1 MRSNPVAGADGQNLD
16 AAELRFNI
24 YAVLLGTA
32 AISTVGVSIAQ
43 DLALLREQA
52 LPTALFSLCIALSWY
67 LSFSIFPRARL
78 SISLDMSFLLTAL
91 CVLPKPIPLAV
102 ALGGGLLGSTLRRSE
117 LEARQQRF
125 LPALCLNTGSLVLAA
140 LAGQRV
146 AGWLVSHW
154 QFRALGWWT
163 VLSIA
168 ALFVAYNLVNLVVMS
183 TAVVLRGE
191 RILPYLSH
199 YLKYMPTLEIF
210 TIPLALG
217 LALLYAAAG
226 IWGFIPLSGTI
237 LTASGLLKR
246 LNRAQGDLSRANEQ
260 LQSRS
265 RELRTIYTIGREISS
280 SLDPQVVFHRISA
293 NLKRVL
299 DAPHLFLSFRQSGA
313 TETYMEYVA
322 RDGVVQPRP
331 PRPLGEGFTNWMVE
345 SRKPLLLGDIQV
357 DRDQLPCAPVVLD
370 PSIRSILAAPL
381 SVQHEAIGVLCV
393 QSPRVAA
400 YTVDH
405 LSVLTTIA
413 LQAAIAIE
421 NARNYQLAIV
431 DQLTHL
437 YLRDFFTRKLSEEQ
451 ARSRR
456 YGSSFTV
463 LMIDVDW
470 FKEINDGVGH
480 MMGDR
485 YLKQVGE
492 IILETMR
499 AADIPCRWGG
509 DEFCVLLPE
518 TDREGARAIAERLRT
533 RVEETVLRIGDQ
545 AIRATVS
552 IGIASYPEDSP
563 GNVQGLL
570 DRADRALY
578 AAKQAGRNRVLL
590 ASDPLDAPI
599 AATR

>member
-1 MRSNPVAGADGQNLD
+1 MRSNPVAGAGGQNLD
-16 AAELRFNI
+16 AAELRFSI
-24 YAVLLGTA
+24 YAVVLGAA
-32 AISTVGVSIAQ
+32 AIAVVGAYMAPE
-43 DLALLREQA
+43 LALLREQA
-52 LPTALFSLCIALSWY
+52 LPAALFGLCIALSWY

-91 CVLPKPIPLAV
+91 CVLPRPIPLAV
-102 ALGGGLLGSTLRRSE
+102 ALGGGLLGSALRRADRE
-117 LEARQQRF
+117 VRQQRF
-125 LPALCLNTGSLVLAA
+125 LPVLCLNTGALVAAA
-140 LAGQRV
+140 LAGQKV
-146 AGWLVSHW
+146 AEWLSPHW
-154 QFRALGWWT
+154 QFRDLDWWT
-163 VLSIA
+163 VVSIA
-168 ALFVAYNLVNLVVMS
+168 ALFVVYNLVNLLVMS

-199 YLKYMPTLEIF
+199 YIRYIPTLEIF
-210 TIPLALG
+210 TMPLALG

-246 LNRAQGDLSRANEQ
+246 LNRAQGELSRANEQ
-260 LQSRS
+260 LQNRS

-280 SLDPQVVFHRISA
+280 SLDPQVVFRRISA

-299 DAPHLFLSFRQSGA
+299 DAPFLFLSLRQRGA
-313 TETYMEYVA
+313 TESYMECVA
-322 RDGVVQPRP
+322 LDGIVQPRP
-331 PRPLGEGFTNWMVE
+331 ARPLGEGFTNWIVE
-345 SRKPLLLGDIQV
+345 SGKPLLLGDIQV

-381 SVQHEAIGVLCV
+381 TVQHEAIGVLCV
-393 QSPRVAA
+393 QSPRVGA

-413 LQAAIAIE
+413 HQAAIAIE

-437 YLRDFFTRKLSEEQ
+437 YLRDFFTRKLAEEQ

-456 YGSSFTV
+456 YGSSFAV
-463 LMIDVDW
+463 LMLDVDW

-480 MMGDR
+480 MTGDR
-485 YLKQVGE
+485 YLQRLGE

-518 TDREGARAIAERLRT
+518 TDREGARAIAERIRA
-533 RVEETVLRIGDQ
+533 RVEETVLRLGEQ
-545 AIRATVS
+545 AIQTTVS
-552 IGIASYPEDSP
+552 VGIASYPEDSP

-590 ASDPLDAPI
+590 ASDSQDAPM
-599 AATR
+599 AAIR